1 MSLTNRLLITF
12 FSVVLISGYLFYDM
26 IIDQLELGISQSTE
40 ETMIDT
46 ANLLAELVE
55 NEITTRNLTHLNQA
69 VDDYTK
75 RNLKA
80 TIHDIV
86 KTKPSLRVYITDD
99 DGVVIHDSGGE
110 AVGEDFSQWN
120 DIYLTLQGEYGAR
133 STRLDP
139 QDELSTILHVAAPII
154 VGRDIV
160 GVVTLAKSKLSLQPY
175 VERIQNTMLYN
186 GLLLL
191 LVSLGV
197 CLLLAFWLTRSIRR
211 LVSYADNVAGNTGPP
226 PPVFSEPEFNQLSAA
241 MQAMRRRLDGKEYVA
256 DYIESLTHEIKS
268 PVAAVKGALELIDE
282 NMPVPDRE
290 RFFANM
296 QHEMERLEEIT
307 GRLLEL
313 AELEHMDELNHAG
326 QVDLNEILQK
336 LIGIRS
342 IQCLA
347 KRIDIVTSSVP
358 STVYGDEFLLT
369 QAINNLLDNAMN
381 YSAPDSKIEVTLTRN
396 KESSIISIRDYGPG
410 IPNYAKD
417 KVFDRFFSLPNPV
430 TGKKST
436 GLGLSFVRQ
445 IMTLHNAEISI
456 ETPDQ
461 GSGPGTEIKIIFN
474 NYKTT

>member
-139 QDELSTILHVAAPII
+139 QDELSTILHVAAPIT
-154 VGRDIV
+154 VGGDIV

-313 AELEHMDELNHAG
+313 AELEHMDKLNHAG

-342 IQCLA
+342 IQC
-347 KRIDIVTSSVP
+347 
-358 STVYGDEFLLT
+358 
-369 QAINNLLDNAMN
+369 Q
-381 YSAPDSKIEVTLTRN
+381 
-396 KESSIISIRDYGPG
+396 
-410 IPNYAKD
+410 
-417 KVFDRFFSLPNPV
+417 
-430 TGKKST
+430 GKT
-436 GLGLSFVRQ
+436 
-445 IMTLHNAEISI
+445 
-456 ETPDQ
+456 D
-461 GSGPGTEIKIIFN
+461 
-474 NYKTT
+474 